1 MADGLH
7 LFELDIFAQMARRNT
22 CGKGVIHRCT
32 RVFEYIATETE
43 FPRGV
48 YPDIYSIPVGGVAE

>member
-1 MADGLH
+1 MINGLY
-7 LFELDIFAQMARRNT
+7 LFKLDIFSQIARRNA
-22 CGKGVIHRCT
+22 CRKDVIYRYT

-48 YPDIYSIPVGGVAE
+48 YLDIYSIPISGIAE